1 MRDLFCVSAAGE
13 KMHLEG
19 VVMSTVLTDVGGK
32 RWSNDGSQTL
42 GSEDISGLFSDLMQ
56 PGLASTDAAK
66 LMLA

>member
-1 MRDLFCVSAAGE
+1 
-13 KMHLEG
+13 MHLEG